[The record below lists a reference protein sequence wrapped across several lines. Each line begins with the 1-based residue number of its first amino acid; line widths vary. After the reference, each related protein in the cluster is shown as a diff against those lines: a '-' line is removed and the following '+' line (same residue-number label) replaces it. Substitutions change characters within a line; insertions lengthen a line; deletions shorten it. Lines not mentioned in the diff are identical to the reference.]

1 MSQAAAEEGSAAAPA
16 PRRAL
21 PASKTVRPLGPNC
34 GTATFPIGSHVR
46 TKATKHK
53 AMYDNQRGEVVALL
67 NKKARIKLMT
77 GTCAGGSMLSDSVM

>member
-1 MSQAAAEEGSAAAPA
+1 
-16 PRRAL
+16 
-21 PASKTVRPLGPNC
+21 LGPNC

-77 GTCAGGSMLSDSVM
+77 GQAAGGSMLSDTVLSLWL